1 VITGDQ
7 TVLGAGGWQHDRMRG
22 HDPFSVAQRAAT
34 ALAERTGAANHHVAV
49 VLGSGWADAAAR
61 LGDGPE
67 LKTTELAG
75 FPPFTAGGHTPVVRS
90 VGAGKPRAL
99 VFLGRSHLYEG
110 HGPNTVVHAV
120 RVAAAAGC
128 RTVVVTNAAGSLRT
142 EWAVGQPV
150 LIADH
155 LNLTGVSPLMGPVP
169 PARYGRRHV
178 DLTDAYS
185 PRLRDI
191 ARSVDPSLAEGVYAG
206 LMGPEFE
213 TPAEITMLG
222 RMGAD
227 LVGQST
233 VLETIAARQ
242 IGAEVLGISL
252 VTNLAAGLA
261 PGPIDAGDVMAAGAA
276 ATDRVGA
283 LLAGILERLAA

>member
-1 VITGDQ
+1 
-7 TVLGAGGWQHDRMRG
+7 MRG
-22 HDPFSVAQRAAT
+22 HDPFTVAQRAAAT
-34 ALAERTGAANHHVAV
+34 LAERTGRASHDVAV
-49 VLGSGWADAAAR
+49 VLGSGWADAAAQ

-75 FPPFTAGGHTPVVRS
+75 FPHFTAGGHTPVVRS
-90 VGAGKPRAL
+90 VPAGPLRAL
-99 VFLGRSHLYEG
+99 VFLGRTHLYEA
-110 HGPNTVVHAV
+110 HGPNTVVHWV

-128 RTVVVTNAAGSLRT
+128 RIVVVTNAAGSLRT

-155 LNLTGVSPLMGPVP
+155 LNLTGVSPLLGPLP
-169 PARYGRRHV
+169 PARYGGRHV

-185 PRLRDI
+185 PRLRDL
-191 ARSVDPSLAEGVYAG
+191 ARTVDPSLDEGVYAG
-206 LMGPEFE
+206 LTGPEFE
-213 TPAEITMLG
+213 TPAEITMLA
-222 RMGAD
+222 RLGAD

-261 PGPIDAGDVMAAGAA
+261 PGPISAGEVLAAGAA
-276 ATDRVGA
+276 ATDRVGQ
-283 LLAGILERLAA
+283 LLAGILERLA

>member
-1 VITGDQ
+1 
-7 TVLGAGGWQHDRMRG
+7 MRG
-22 HDPFSVAQRAAT
+22 HDPFSVAQRAAA
-34 ALAERTGAANHHVAV
+34 ALAERTGVASHDAAVI
-49 VLGSGWADAAAR
+49 LGSGWADAAGQ

-75 FPPFTAGGHTPVVRS
+75 FPRFTAAGHAPVVRS
-90 VGAGKPRAL
+90 VPAGRQRAL

-110 HGPNTVVHAV
+110 HGPNAVVHAV

-142 EWAVGQPV
+142 DWAVGQPV

-155 LNLTGVSPLMGPVP
+155 LNLTGTSPLLGPVP

-185 PRLRDI
+185 PRLRDL
-191 ARSVDPSLAEGVYAG
+191 ARTVDPSLVEGVYAG
-206 LMGPEFE
+206 LTGPEFE

-222 RMGAD
+222 RLGAD

-242 IGAEVLGISL
+242 LGAEVLGISL

-261 PGPIDAGDVMAAGAA
+261 LGRIDAGDVLAAGAA
-276 ATDRVGA
+276 AADRVGA
-283 LLAGILERLAA
+283 LLAGILERLATRE